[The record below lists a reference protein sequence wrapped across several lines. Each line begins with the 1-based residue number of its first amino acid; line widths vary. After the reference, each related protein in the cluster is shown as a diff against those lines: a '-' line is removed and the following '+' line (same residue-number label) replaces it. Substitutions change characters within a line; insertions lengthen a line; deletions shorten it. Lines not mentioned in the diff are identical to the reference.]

1 MTWSETIRTALRG
14 VRRRPL
20 RNGLALAGV
29 ALATATLVALLALS
43 TAARHDV
50 LTGLEERPML
60 TSIQVVPAAPR
71 SGVAPRPLDAGAVT
85 QISAV
90 PGVKEVLPVVV
101 VPVTLRA
108 GVASP
113 AGTVSGMTPPGV
125 APYAFAAGRGPM
137 PSEVNTIVL
146 TAAGLRAINPGS
158 ADVLVGTNA
167 QLELRRGTE
176 RKTIDVRIVGV
187 TANEIPGLAIV
198 PLAMAEDAIG
208 WIATGETT
216 TARDVRLAQQA
227 AAALL
232 FGGNVLGADL
242 AGSRY
247 SSLWVVTR
255 SLEDV
260 RPAKASIEALG
271 YGAFSE
277 DAAIAAVEEIFR
289 AVNALLI
296 AVAAAAFVL
305 AGLGIVNALVTTVSE
320 RTPEI
325 GVLKALGA
333 TDATVARIV
342 VVEAAILGAAG
353 GLVGIGLGWAGAG
366 AAAFAGKLATA
377 VSLAPGLDLGVAGL
391 ALAAATILAG
401 VAAWVPARRASR
413 LVPADAIRSE

>member
-1 MTWSETIRTALRG
+1 
-14 VRRRPL
+14 
-20 RNGLALAGV
+20 
-29 ALATATLVALLALS
+29 
-43 TAARHDV
+43 
-50 LTGLEERPML
+50 
-60 TSIQVVPAAPR
+60 
-71 SGVAPRPLDAGAVT
+71 
-85 QISAV
+85 
-90 PGVKEVLPVVV
+90 LPVVV

-125 APYAFAAGRGPM
+125 APYAFAAGRGPL
-137 PSEVNTIVL
+137 PSEVNAIVL

-305 AGLGIVNALVTTVSE
+305 AGLGVVNALVTTVSE

-353 GLVGIGLGWAGAG
+353 GFVGIGLGWAGAG

-401 VAAWVPARRASR
+401 GAAWVPARRASR